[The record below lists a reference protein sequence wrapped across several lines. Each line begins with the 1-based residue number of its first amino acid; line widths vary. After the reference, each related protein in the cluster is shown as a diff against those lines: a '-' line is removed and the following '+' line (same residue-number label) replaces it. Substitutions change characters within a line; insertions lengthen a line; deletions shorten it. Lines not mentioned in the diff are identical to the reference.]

1 MDFSA
6 FFFLFL
12 VTLFGT
18 TCSVRDW
25 WMEEPYKDDSFNVL
39 GKYGENV
46 SIECADHRRPEPE
59 DVLYWILPDLTV
71 MNRSD
76 YKDFQTIDG
85 PAGWYVSPNGTS
97 VEVFLVQER
106 HFGFYHCVFSN
117 RSSGRDGGGSGSSSS
132 SVEVIKKGLN
142 YDGPYLGDLWPLYEK
157 PVVIGCVAAG
167 IFAALFAVLCVVYEA
182 RFHEEIEV
190 TAAAAAST
198 AAAAAAERDSIA
210 GGEKRPSEARESA
223 ESEDRPKSLGAG
235 NFGFVDEDEKVARR
249 RTRNGDNTYD
259 PLRYDQTRL

>member
-1 MDFSA
+1 MDFSVS
-6 FFFLFL
+6 FLFF

-18 TCSVRDW
+18 ICSAKDW

-117 RSSGRDGGGSGSSSS
+117 RSSGGG

-167 IFAALFAVLCVVYEA
+167 IFAALFVVLCVVYEA
-182 RFHEEIEV
+182 RFHEDIEV
-190 TAAAAAST
+190 KTTTTDRSPRGT
-198 AAAAAAERDSIA
+198 EREESIA
-210 GGEKRPSEARESA
+210 GGEKRPSEAGESA
-223 ESEDRPKSLGAG
+223 ESERPTSPLGSG
-235 NFGFVDEDEKVARR
+235 NFGYVEEDENVTRR
-249 RTRNGDNTYD
+249 RNRNGVNMHD

>member
-6 FFFLFL
+6 SFLFL

-18 TCSVRDW
+18 TCPVRDW

-39 GKYGENV
+39 GRYGENV

-117 RSSGRDGGGSGSSSS
+117 RSSGDGGS

-190 TAAAAAST
+190 TAAAA
-198 AAAAAAERDSIA
+198 ERESIA
-210 GGEKRPSEARESA
+210 SGEKRPSETGESA

-235 NFGFVDEDEKVARR
+235 NFGFVDEDEKVTRR
-249 RTRNGDNTYD
+249 RNRNGDNTHD